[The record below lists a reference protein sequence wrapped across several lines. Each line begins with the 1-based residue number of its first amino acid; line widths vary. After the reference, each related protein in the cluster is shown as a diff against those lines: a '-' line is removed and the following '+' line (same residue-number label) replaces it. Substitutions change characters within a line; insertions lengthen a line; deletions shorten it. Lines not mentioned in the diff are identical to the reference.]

1 MMRLTKLCTVSLLA
15 VALAATVGQAAS
27 SSVEVAGVGNVTWS
41 GGGGQISPAQNP
53 NIGFTWASVLV
64 DDPAGP
70 PPTEGSD
77 SRSQTWDVI
86 GWYPSGPTTTF
97 SANFTIDELL
107 DTTNLGDSA
116 YDSVLVKL
124 ELIGNTGTLIDD
136 DVYSVANS
144 VADGADLD
152 LTTPVLLQVTT
163 SNAGQIDGANEG
175 KLKITVELTAG
186 ALTAPCCP
194 PPQPPVIPAPGAIVL
209 ASLGMGLVGWLRTR
223 RTL

>member
-27 SSVEVAGVGNVTWS
+27 SSVEVVGVGSVTWS
-41 GGGGQISPAQNP
+41 GGGGQISGQDT

-77 SRSQTWDVI
+77 SGYQTWEVV

-116 YDSVLVKL
+116 YDSVMVKL
-124 ELIGNTGTLIDD
+124 ELIGNKGTLIDD
-136 DVYSVANS
+136 DVYSVAHS
-144 VADGADLD
+144 VADGTDLD

-163 SNAGQIDGANEG
+163 SAAGQIDGANEG
-175 KLKITVELTAG
+175 KLKISVEVSAG
-186 ALTAPCCP
+186 ALTAPP
-194 PPQPPVIPAPGAIVL
+194 IPAPGAVVL